1 MVGRMTQGL
10 AHGRNAHHDD
20 VLVYRDQD
28 GQAALVPADNAPGAV
43 AAAFLGTGHTVR
55 AGASSFEWF
64 RRPDPK
70 ADWVC

>member
-1 MVGRMTQGL
+1 MVGRMRQGL
-10 AHGRNAHHDD
+10 AHGPNAHHDD
-20 VLVYRDQD
+20 VLVCRDQD
-28 GQAALVPADNAPGAV
+28 GRAALGPADIAPGAV
-43 AAAFLGTGHTVR
+43 AEAFLGTGHTVG